1 MKLTNRTIIFIIGI
15 VLIAI
20 SGCGKKAPT
29 YQLEATSF
37 RLNIPDVE
45 IDKYFIR
52 VTDFDITDR
61 NEIVVVDIAR
71 PGVLIFDENG
81 NFRIN
86 IAGYGSGNYERL
98 CSVNLVDTLLAVNT
112 LGVLEFFTFNGKPV
126 KRFFLNGRGDISV
139 APDGRF
145 IINRMFDS
153 RRLGNCLETYDINGK
168 LIRSFRSPR
177 AAKEGE
183 EILDSAFSRISPDN
197 KIIYMPTV
205 VDSGFI
211 YDFQGKLIL
220 AKKIKSNLK
229 PYKLESGQPGALI
242 EDMYVNKDG
251 IFVVRVDKKTS
262 TEEVYYFDLIEQYDF
277 NFNHIASYQ
286 FSKPLTMTVV
296 TDLYSPWYHK
306 FVQKDGVFYFMIS
319 QPFEQLIAFKVKS

>member
-1 MKLTNRTIIFIIGI
+1 
-15 VLIAI
+15 
-20 SGCGKKAPT
+20 
-29 YQLEATSF
+29 
-37 RLNIPDVE
+37 
-45 IDKYFIR
+45 
-52 VTDFDITDR
+52 
-61 NEIVVVDIAR
+61 
-71 PGVLIFDENG
+71 
-81 NFRIN
+81 
-86 IAGYGSGNYERL
+86 
-98 CSVNLVDTLLAVNT
+98 
-112 LGVLEFFTFNGKPV
+112 
-126 KRFFLNGRGDISV
+126 
-139 APDGRF
+139 
-145 IINRMFDS
+145 MFDS
-153 RRLGNCLETYDINGK
+153 RRFGNCLETYDVNGK

-183 EILDSAFSRISPDN
+183 EILDSAFSRVSPDN

-211 YDFQGKLIL
+211 YDLQGDLIL
-220 AKKIKSNLK
+220 AKKIKSKLK
-229 PYKLESGQPGALI
+229 PYKLENGQPGALI

-306 FVQKDGVFYFMIS
+306 FVEKDGIFYFMIS
-319 QPFEQLIAFKVKS
+319 QPFEQLIAFKAKS